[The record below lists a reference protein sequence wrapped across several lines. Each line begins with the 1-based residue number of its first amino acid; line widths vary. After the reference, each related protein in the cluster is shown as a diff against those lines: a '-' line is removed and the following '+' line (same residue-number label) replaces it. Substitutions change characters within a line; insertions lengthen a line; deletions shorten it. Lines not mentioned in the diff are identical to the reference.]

1 MNKTIRKT
9 LVALLL
15 PAAALTARA
24 QLTIDSC
31 YAMARAN
38 YPLIARYGLIE
49 KTRQYNLENA
59 AKGYLPQVALTA
71 QASWQSDVTDIPIDT
86 RRLGLA
92 GVALPEM
99 KRDQYRLAV
108 DVNQTLWDGGNIR
121 SEQAVERT
129 RAEAESR
136 SLDVEL
142 YALNGR
148 VNQLFFGLLL
158 TDGRLSQ
165 NRLLQQELTRH
176 CREVENLMA
185 GGVANRSDLDALR
198 VDLLKARQDE
208 AALRQTRRAYATML
222 GRLTGQ
228 AVTDTTTLVRPA
240 AVRPAAGNSRP
251 ELALLDAR
259 ARNVEAR
266 NERIRAGL
274 MPQLGLFVT
283 GGVGRPG
290 LDMFEDDFR
299 VYFTAGL
306 RLSWNLSLLY
316 TRRADRAKLRLDL
329 DDIEARRRTF
339 LFDTDVD
346 AALRSSTIDRYEEQL
361 RYDDEI
367 VALRTA
373 VKEASAAKL
382 AGGTLR
388 GTDLARDI
396 NAEQAARQDRL
407 VHEIELLA
415 AIYDLKYLT
424 NR

>member
-1 MNKTIRKT
+1 M
-9 LVALLL
+9 
-15 PAAALTARA
+15 
-24 QLTIDSC
+24 
-31 YAMARAN
+31 
-38 YPLIARYGLIE
+38 
-49 KTRQYNLENA
+49 
-59 AKGYLPQVALTA
+59 
-71 QASWQSDVTDIPIDT
+71 
-86 RRLGLA
+86 
-92 GVALPEM
+92 
-99 KRDQYRLAV
+99 
-108 DVNQTLWDGGNIR
+108 
-121 SEQAVERT
+121 
-129 RAEAESR
+129 
-136 SLDVEL
+136 
-142 YALNGR
+142 
-148 VNQLFFGLLL
+148 
-158 TDGRLSQ
+158 
-165 NRLLQQELTRH
+165 
-176 CREVENLMA
+176 
-185 GGVANRSDLDALR
+185 ANRSDLDALR

-299 VYFTAGL
+299 AYFTAGL
-306 RLSWNLSLLY
+306 RLSWNLSRLY